1 MKKGVW
7 IVTKGSFWNQEL
19 ENTSLNQCCQVL
31 DFKKNIC
38 FSILFIYVFIDK
50 NLPYKFE
57 NGFFLIYKSPKL
69 SQKNL
74 EIGLV

>member
-1 MKKGVW
+1 MKKGVK
-7 IVTKGSFWNQEL
+7 IVTKGFFWNREL

-31 DFKKNIC
+31 DFKKNI
-38 FSILFIYVFIDK
+38 FFWFLFIYLLIKPLVQIWK
-50 NLPYKFE
+50 L
-57 NGFFLIYKSPKL
+57 FFLIYKSPKL